1 MSIQGVGFNFIDV
14 AGGRND
20 RLKYA
25 HLFEDV
31 SAVLFVVAINEVCI
45 RSFEL
50 FCWNDKTF

>member
-50 FCWNDKTF
+50 FC